1 MASGRHI
8 SLPRP
13 FTSGDVN
20 EWCQRFEICS
30 KANDWNDATMALKL
44 PTLLEGEALAVWTEL
59 TADEQ
64 NDYKTAKKQMVAKMA
79 PMGFAS
85 LEDFHRRRLQ
95 PGESISMFTISNGFL
110 TRLCLSWKRMLAL
123 S

>member
-1 MASGRHI
+1 MAAGRHI
-8 SLPRP
+8 SLPKP
-13 FTSGDVN
+13 FASGDVN
-20 EWCQRFEICS
+20 EWCQTFEICS
-30 KANDWNDATMALKL
+30 KANDWNDTTMALKL

-85 LEDFHRRRLQ
+85 LEDFHQRKSQ